1 METSSSPYST
11 AKALGNKSMINPYST
26 MLDIIMDNVLYL
38 EEKLE
43 EFRGVKESKEYK
55 FLEVQ
60 FTRKLSALDGIDA
73 RGREDIKQKRKE
85 SINTI
90 NRYLGI
96 LETKGKTFPLP
107 NEENHVTRPVQQN
120 RLWSFMKKIFTPC
133 CTV

>member
-1 METSSSPYST
+1 
-11 AKALGNKSMINPYST
+11 

-96 LETKGKTFPLP
+96 LETKGKTFQLP

-120 RLWSFMKKIFTPC
+120 RLWNFMKRIFTPC

>member
-11 AKALGNKSMINPYST
+11 AKALGNKSMINPCST
-26 MLDIIMDNVLYL
+26 MLDIIMDNVLHL

-43 EFRGVKESKEYK
+43 EFRGVKGSKEYK

-90 NRYLGI
+90 NRYLDI
-96 LETKGKTFPLP
+96 LETKGKTFQLP